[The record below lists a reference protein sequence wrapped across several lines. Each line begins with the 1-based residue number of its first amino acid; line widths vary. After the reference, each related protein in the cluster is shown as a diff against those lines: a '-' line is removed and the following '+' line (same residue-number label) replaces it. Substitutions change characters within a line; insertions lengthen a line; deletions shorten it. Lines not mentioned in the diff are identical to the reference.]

1 MIYNIFSI
9 FSVLIL
15 IAYLN
20 LSFSFKLNQL
30 TSEFQS
36 LKSEL
41 VSLSQ
46 DQKSFKPA
54 SLKENN
60 HSLLMSI
67 LEVDIENYRYID
79 DSDKTRI
86 INAINT
92 SSKKYDLNPLILY
105 SILYNESRF
114 KVGVKHKPVFIKKL
128 NKSVQA
134 QGLGGIVW
142 EYWGDELIK
151 NTSIKSKQDLSI
163 IEYNIEASAFIIKT
177 YINESDSLDKALSKY
192 YGSTKSNYDLKIL
205 NKATKTINN
214 QLLKSSL

>member
-134 QGLGGIVW
+134 QGLGGVVW
-142 EYWGDELIK
+142 EYWEDKLIK
-151 NTSIKSKQDLSI
+151 NTS
-163 IEYNIEASAFIIKT
+163 
-177 YINESDSLDKALSKY
+177 
-192 YGSTKSNYDLKIL
+192 
-205 NKATKTINN
+205 
-214 QLLKSSL
+214 

>member
-92 SSKKYDLNPLILY
+92 SRILIAIVTIIIFLFITI
-105 SILYNESRF
+105 ILIILF
-114 KVGVKHKPVFIKKL
+114 WK
-128 NKSVQA
+128 
-134 QGLGGIVW
+134 IV
-142 EYWGDELIK
+142 LR
-151 NTSIKSKQDLSI
+151 T
-163 IEYNIEASAFIIKT
+163 
-177 YINESDSLDKALSKY
+177 
-192 YGSTKSNYDLKIL
+192 
-205 NKATKTINN
+205 
-214 QLLKSSL
+214 